1 MAACGGGEVEMTMA
15 VGLFVVMDGGEVEKL
30 KPWTARSHDRL
41 AYFFEDGEKIRACL
55 AIGVKLLMMMK
66 MKKKLGYVWR
76 WENQFFLKISLE
88 V

>member
-1 MAACGGGEVEMTMA
+1 MCAENSNPEINFKKETHIMLKQGGDDE
-15 VGLFVVMDGGEVEKL
+15 